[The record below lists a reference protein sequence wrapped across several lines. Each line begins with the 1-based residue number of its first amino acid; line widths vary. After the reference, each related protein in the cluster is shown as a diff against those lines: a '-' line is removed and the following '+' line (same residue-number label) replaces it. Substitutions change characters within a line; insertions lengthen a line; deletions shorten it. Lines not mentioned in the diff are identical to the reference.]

1 MTAEQVRARRNVLTL
16 AGAQAF
22 AAAGPP
28 IIVSLGGIIGQ
39 TLAPY
44 RALSTLPVSLYT
56 IGIAVGTIPVA
67 LLMRRFGRRPV
78 YLAGCI
84 LGMAAGLLAAYG
96 VASAFFLLFCLGSF
110 LAGLNGACVQ
120 SYRFAAIDAA
130 PAGGKARALSSV
142 MVGGLVASVIGP
154 QTVIWTRDA
163 IPGIPFAASFLAQ
176 SVLSLLAFTVLL
188 RLDAPPIRD
197 AHETA
202 PRPVGQILRTPG
214 FALAVA
220 AGLISYAV
228 MSFVMTAA
236 PIAMVGCGHTIGQA
250 ALGIQWHVLA
260 MYSPSF
266 VTGRLIDRFGQR
278 RITLCGMGLLAVG
291 AVTALSGTGLANF
304 WGTLVLLGLGWNF
317 GFLGASSMVAGCARP
332 EERAHIQGLNDFLIF
347 GSTAMA
353 SLFSGGLVQASGWN
367 AIAWTMLT
375 VSLGAMA
382 LLAVTSWRNRRAAAP
397 ALLLDPLA

>member
-1 MTAEQVRARRNVLTL
+1 MTAELVRAKRNVLTL
-16 AGAQAF
+16 TGAQAF

-67 LLMRRFGRRPV
+67 LLLRRFGRRPV
-78 YLAGCI
+78 YLTGCL
-84 LGMAAGLLAAYG
+84 LGMVAGLLAAYG
-96 VASAFFLLFCLGSF
+96 VASAAFLLFCLGSF

-130 PAGGKARALSSV
+130 PVGGKARALSSV
-142 MVGGLVASVIGP
+142 MVGGLIASVIGP

-176 SVLSLLAFTVLL
+176 SVLALLAFCVLL
-188 RLDAPPIRD
+188 RLDTPPIRD
-197 AHETA
+197 AYDAT
-202 PRPVGQILRTPG
+202 PRPVVQILRTPG
-214 FALAVA
+214 FALAVV
-220 AGLISYAV
+220 AGLISYSV

-260 MYSPSF
+260 MYGPSF
-266 VTGRLIDRFGQR
+266 FTGRLIDRFGQR
-278 RITLCGMGLLAVG
+278 RVTICGMVLLAAG
-291 AVTALSGTGLANF
+291 AVTALAGTGLVNF
-304 WGTLVLLGLGWNF
+304 WGTLILLGLGWNF
-317 GFLGASSMVAGCARP
+317 GFLGASSMVAACARP

-367 AIAWTMLT
+367 SIAWIMLT
-375 VSLGAMA
+375 VAIAAM
-382 LLAVTSWRNRRAAAP
+382 LLLILYGWRTRRSGRP